1 MKSSDTLQPL
11 NFDALDVILENKSA
25 IDSKTFLTEFND
37 KSDVFDFLKG
47 YGINLDDPI
56 ESSELYGQFQ
66 EAMLFIRKNF
76 LKEGNDE
83 GLDLTIPKEIVS
95 ITSVAEIFK
104 LSSTNKGELGIWAGI
119 ILKVIHTLI
128 HIDKDLRQNY
138 FNLIQTQIFDRYYKY
153 LDREGDSLF
162 LKSKEEKIPLAEF
175 QTKSK
180 KTRESVVIKLLHK
193 KENVAEEL
201 FDRIGIRLITK
212 NKYDC
217 IRVIEFMHKNH
228 IIVPHNIKPSRSHN
242 SLIDIKTFKK
252 GYNELL
258 GSGGEM
264 TLDILNKITEG
275 SLKDDESQISNEHS
289 LEEYKAIHFTCRQL
303 INYTNPFYGKFDVL
317 KDEFKDQKEV
327 VKKLENLDTS
337 SISKDSKFF
346 YPYEIQI
353 TDEASH
359 LVNTEGESSHNE
371 YKKSQLSSAMN
382 RLFAPLINI

>member
-25 IDSKTFLTEFND
+25 IDSKSFLTEFNNE
-37 KSDVFDFLKG
+37 SDVFDFLKG

-66 EAMLFIRKNF
+66 EAMLFVRRNF

-83 GLDLTIPKEIVS
+83 GLDLKIPNEIIS
-95 ITSVAEIFK
+95 ITNVAELFK
-104 LSSTNKGELGIWAGI
+104 LSSTDKSELGIWAGI
-119 ILKVIHTLI
+119 ILKVVHTLI

-153 LDREGDSLF
+153 LEREGDSLF
-162 LKSKEEKIPLAEF
+162 LKSKDEKIPLVEF

-201 FDRIGIRLITK
+201 FDRIGLRLIAK

-217 IRVIEFMHKNH
+217 IRVIEFLHKNH
-228 IIVPHNIKPSRSHN
+228 VIVPHNIKPSRSHN
-242 SLIDIKTFKK
+242 SLVDIKKFKSS
-252 GYNELL
+252 YNELL
-258 GSGGEM
+258 SSGGEM
-264 TLDILNKITEG
+264 TLALLNKVTDAAIKE
-275 SLKDDESQISNEHS
+275 EEIAENEHS
-289 LEEYKAIHFTCRQL
+289 SDEYKAIHFTCRQL
-303 INYTNPFYGKFDVL
+303 INYTNPFYAKFDILKNELKEKVDVL
-317 KDEFKDQKEV
+317 K
-327 VKKLENLDTS
+327 KLEDLDTS
-337 SISKDSKFF
+337 SITKDSKFF

-353 TDEASH
+353 TDIASH
-359 LVNTEGESSHNE
+359 VINTEGESSHNE
-371 YKKSQLSSAMN
+371 YKKSQLFSAMN
-382 RLFAPLINI
+382 RLFAPLLKK

>member
-1 MKSSDTLQPL
+1 MQSSDTLQAL

-25 IDSKTFLTEFND
+25 IDSKTFLTEFNN

-66 EAMLFIRKNF
+66 EAMLFIRKKF

-83 GLDLTIPKEIVS
+83 GLDLTIPNEIVS
-95 ITSVAEIFK
+95 ITRVAELFK
-104 LSSTNKGELGIWAGI
+104 LSSTDKSDLGIWAGI
-119 ILKVIHTLI
+119 VLKVIHTLI

-153 LDREGDSLF
+153 LEREGELLF
-162 LKSKEEKIPLAEF
+162 LKSKDAKVPLFEF

-201 FDRIGIRLITK
+201 FDRIGIRLIAKT
-212 NKYDC
+212 KYDC
-217 IRVIEFMHKNH
+217 VRVIEFMHKNH

-242 SLIDIKTFKK
+242 SLIDMKTFKK
-252 GYNELL
+252 KYNDLL
-258 GSGGEM
+258 SSGGEM
-264 TLDILNKITEG
+264 TLEMLNKITDN
-275 SLKDDESQISNEHS
+275 SLREKGTLIANKHS
-289 LEEYKAIHFTCRQL
+289 LEKYKAIHFTCRQL
-303 INYTNPFYGKFDVL
+303 INYTNPFYAKYDSL
-317 KDEFKDQKEV
+317 KNEFKNQPKIL
-327 VKKLENLDTS
+327 KKLEDLDTS

-353 TDEASH
+353 TDIESH
-359 LVNTEGESSHNE
+359 LINTEGESSHNE

-382 RLFAPLINI
+382 RLFAPLIKN